1 MAECLDLLVKKN
13 VCRFIEPGQ
22 PMCAVSFNTT
32 SALIFHYFLEHGRY
46 LCNNCTLSF
55 FSMHDL
61 EIHQHSVEQA
71 HESNYWFKKP
81 NSKYFYDLFIIEPV
95 RCGYCGLPYRDMTSV
110 QKHQTLMHNQ
120 KDKTSARMGKWF
132 FRCAF
137 CPHVFRQRYQ
147 LRNHEQGFHLLVS
160 NNYYF

>member
-1 MAECLDLLVKKN
+1 MNKLDKNILNANMVVLYPEQANPLYCFQHDVTFSNQELFDGHMAECLDLLVKKN

-71 HESNYWFKKP
+71 HESNY
-81 NSKYFYDLFIIEPV
+81 
-95 RCGYCGLPYRDMTSV
+95 
-110 QKHQTLMHNQ
+110 
-120 KDKTSARMGKWF
+120 
-132 FRCAF
+132 
-137 CPHVFRQRYQ
+137 
-147 LRNHEQGFHLLVS
+147 
-160 NNYYF
+160 